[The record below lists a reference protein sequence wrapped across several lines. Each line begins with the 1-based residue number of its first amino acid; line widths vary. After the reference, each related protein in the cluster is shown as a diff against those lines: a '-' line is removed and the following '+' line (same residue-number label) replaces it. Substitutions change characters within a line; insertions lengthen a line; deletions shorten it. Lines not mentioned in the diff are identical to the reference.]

1 MTSPYRDDT
10 QSGTR
15 SPSAPIR
22 GDADGVGDTL
32 DARRSPLDAL
42 DAKPLGR
49 IVATERKP
57 NTAFEFHFWT
67 SLDSP
72 VGVGTIVRVQGAIPV
87 DGQLP
92 QVY

>member
-10 QSGTR
+10 QLAADATS
-15 SPSAPIR
+15 SAER
-22 GDADGVGDTL
+22 HDASRVDDTL
-32 DARRSPLDAL
+32 NAERSAL
-42 DAKPLGR
+42 NAQATRPLGR